1 MLPSLISYHQGALC
15 VFQLPSVDACNC
27 WISTEVNPPRVDLEF
42 SKTDMTFFLSLEI
55 PTYHFHL
62 ISHFIKSTGALLEP
76 GTTLTS
82 HKISYTLNIPY
93 HLFLV

>member
-42 SKTDMTFFLSLEI
+42 SKTDMRLLFLHPELEAEHFFFLLKYQHTI
-55 PTYHFHL
+55 FT
-62 ISHFIKSTGALLEP
+62 
-76 GTTLTS
+76 
-82 HKISYTLNIPY
+82 
-93 HLFLV
+93 